1 MSPEPSQSHENNES
15 VKDTNT
21 AAEQQPFTYKE
32 PTGVAPLDCWAS
44 KASRWIYKYGAT
56 HSTIILLLIFMVLS
70 SVGSMLARMAIGAPY
85 GPTDLVIAIILTLV
99 IGPFVFLVFSALVK
113 QLESSRQNMRQ
124 AVAEMERLR
133 ESDSQKNVALE
144 ENLQKLNK
152 EIATR
157 QQVQLDREK
166 VFEELEN
173 QMHNRSEKEE
183 QALRYSILLR
193 SIIDASPDLIY
204 YRNEEGKFA
213 GCNRVAEQMTGKT
226 EEELMGLTP
235 HQVYDEELARQ
246 VVMSDNEVLE
256 SNASITEELW
266 LRFADGRRR
275 YYEMRKVPFF
285 DPKGNRLGL
294 LAFGR
299 DITERKQAA
308 DAVNKASKDKTAFIA
323 TISHELRTP
332 LNGIVGLSRMLRDTQ
347 LNKEQFNWVSTV
359 YASAI
364 TLGNIF
370 NDIIDLDKIERD
382 RLELQLKTVNL
393 KEFTSELGSIIELLA
408 ADKGLVFKT
417 HLIEPIPPYLE
428 ADGTRLRQ
436 ILWNLLFN
444 AIKFTPQGHVSLNVE
459 ASMPEDGVSLV
470 KFKIT
475 DTGVGIPE
483 GELEKIFAMYYQVDH
498 PNHKSATGTGIGLA
512 ICQQM
517 VSMMKGHIY
526 VNSVVGEG
534 TCFTV
539 ELPLEISSQGIRTQQ
554 LNIGKLDIL
563 LVEDI
568 QLNVMVAKAL
578 LEKLGQNV
586 SVAMTGEDALDQARS
601 HHYDLILLDI
611 QLPDMNGFDVAAT
624 LREEGL
630 INNTKVVALTANVIK
645 TRKEYMDNGMD
656 DVIAKPIK
664 KSRVVEVF
672 NQLFTEQ
679 EETQVEQV
687 EPGLTP
693 DKRMYAALDM
703 ELLEMLSDTIGIDM
717 MQNSLTVFEQMMP
730 NYLEL
735 LQLSLSA
742 KEKSE
747 VCSHAH
753 KIKGAAGSVGLAAV
767 QKIAN
772 KIQQGDHPAW
782 WQNVYDWVEELQQAY
797 EHDLDKLKEWMA
809 QQDMDID

>member
-1 MSPEPSQSHENNES
+1 MN
-15 VKDTNT
+15 
-21 AAEQQPFTYKE
+21 
-32 PTGVAPLDCWAS
+32 
-44 KASRWIYKYGAT
+44 
-56 HSTIILLLIFMVLS
+56 
-70 SVGSMLARMAIGAPY
+70 
-85 GPTDLVIAIILTLV
+85 
-99 IGPFVFLVFSALVK
+99 
-113 QLESSRQNMRQ
+113 
-124 AVAEMERLR
+124 
-133 ESDSQKNVALE
+133 
-144 ENLQKLNK
+144 
-152 EIATR
+152 
-157 QQVQLDREK
+157 
-166 VFEELEN
+166 
-173 QMHNRSEKEE
+173 
-183 QALRYSILLR
+183 
-193 SIIDASPDLIY
+193 
-204 YRNEEGKFA
+204 
-213 GCNRVAEQMTGKT
+213 
-226 EEELMGLTP
+226 
-235 HQVYDEELARQ
+235 
-246 VVMSDNEVLE
+246 
-256 SNASITEELW
+256 
-266 LRFADGRRR
+266 
-275 YYEMRKVPFF
+275 
-285 DPKGNRLGL
+285 
-294 LAFGR
+294 
-299 DITERKQAA
+299 
-308 DAVNKASKDKTAFIA
+308 
-323 TISHELRTP
+323 
-332 LNGIVGLSRMLRDTQ
+332 
-347 LNKEQFNWVSTV
+347 
-359 YASAI
+359 
-364 TLGNIF
+364 
-370 NDIIDLDKIERD
+370 KIERD

-417 HLIEPIPPYLE
+417 HIIEPIPPYLE

-444 AIKFTPQGHVSLNVE
+444 AIKFTPQGHVSLEVE

-470 KFKIT
+470 KFKII
-475 DTGVGIPE
+475 DSGVGIPHD
-483 GELEKIFAMYYQVDH
+483 ELEKIFAMYYQVDH

-534 TCFTV
+534 TCFNV
-539 ELPLEISSQGIRTQQ
+539 ELPMGISSKGIRTQQ
-554 LNIGKLDIL
+554 LNVGKLDIL

-586 SVAMTGEDALDQARS
+586 SVAMTGEDALEQARS

-630 INNTKVVALTANVIK
+630 INSTHLVALTANVIK
-645 TRKEYMDNGMD
+645 TRKEYMDHGMD

-672 NQLFTEQ
+672 NQLFSEQ
-679 EETQVEQV
+679 QPNSEQV
-687 EPGLTP
+687 EPGLIP
-693 DKRMYAALDM
+693 DKQLYAALDI

-742 KEKSE
+742 KEKFE
-747 VCSHAH
+747 VCNHAH

-767 QKIAN
+767 GKIAN

-797 EHDLDKLKEWMA
+797 EHDQEKLKEWMRL
-809 QQDMDID
+809 QDTDMD